1 MVYRF
6 MMVYSNSNVEKATDF
21 VNVYSIS
28 NIKVE
33 MRGGK
38 EMLSAADGKI
48 YTSICE
54 TAMTIF
60 LNKHI
65 NDANLKVD
73 AAFAVKED
81 KTTKEITFT
90 PLGKD
95 IVFDTPNW

>member
-21 VNVYSIS
+21 VNVFSTSI
-28 NIKVE
+28 IKVK
-33 MRGGK
+33 MHDGK
-38 EMLSAADGKI
+38 EMVSAADGKI

-73 AAFAVKED
+73 AVFAVKED

-90 PLGKD
+90 PLGND
-95 IVFDTPNW
+95 IVFDTLNW